1 MCLSIIRQCRLKQA
15 EEAKIKSEY
24 EKDVAEKET
33 FEATFKDV
41 EKPRESATLSDRD
54 NDEEED
60 LTNKPIG
67 PVKVKVSPGVGVG
80 ESEQEGIVKDMGD
93 GSYTVTYVVPKRGNY
108 MLSVECDG
116 TTTYR
121 VGSTNELPAP
131 MAPYADAM
139 AAAQAIVAA
148 PFYMYYFCCCLGRRL
163 ILSAAEDPRI
173 AATRTI

>member
-1 MCLSIIRQCRLKQA
+1 EPNCIPEMLKQLELEPKA
-15 EEAKIKSEY
+15 NIDEY
-24 EKDVAEKET
+24 FVDI
-33 FEATFKDV
+33 
-41 EKPRESATLSDRD
+41 EKPECLLKDPDGRKVSNVGTQ
-54 NDEEED
+54 
-60 LTNKPIG
+60 
-67 PVKVKVSPGVGVG
+67 VKVKVSPGVGVG
-80 ESEQEGIVKDMGD
+80 ESEQEEIFKDMDD

-148 PFYMYYFCCCLGRRL
+148 PFYMYYFCCCLGDR
-163 ILSAAEDPRI
+163 
-173 AATRTI
+173 